1 MWGRDT
7 VGGRG
12 GLMSECGWIWRTSRR
27 LKARKTKRAAG
38 KEGSNAGA
46 LVCRGN
52 RGSRIVCAAV
62 WLCAVQEYRSRE
74 WTSEVEAG
82 AVEVRGEEAVLAVLV
97 TDFATAG
104 SLPSD
109 AQTIIRALSV
119 HGMRT
124 LEYQS

>member
-52 RGSRIVCAAV
+52 RGSRTVCAAV
-62 WLCAVQEYRSRE
+62 WLCAVRCGILSGRR
-74 WTSEVEAG
+74 WWRCDGGV
-82 AVEVRGEEAVLAVLV
+82 EAVLA
-97 TDFATAG
+97 T
-104 SLPSD
+104 
-109 AQTIIRALSV
+109 
-119 HGMRT
+119 
-124 LEYQS
+124 